1 MKPLITATCMLALAS
16 PALADDV
23 DCPAAFKGAT
33 VRAEKSPAGVTLE
46 FRNGD
51 HANVVP
57 MREQL
62 RAVALMIEQHGTER
76 QTESETDAVDFPPVD
91 IDVKDVVLG
100 ARVTVRATR
109 LSDISPIRE
118 LAFGFAES
126 WKSSSCYAPLVSQRG
141 RR

>member
-1 MKPLITATCMLALAS
+1 MLALAS